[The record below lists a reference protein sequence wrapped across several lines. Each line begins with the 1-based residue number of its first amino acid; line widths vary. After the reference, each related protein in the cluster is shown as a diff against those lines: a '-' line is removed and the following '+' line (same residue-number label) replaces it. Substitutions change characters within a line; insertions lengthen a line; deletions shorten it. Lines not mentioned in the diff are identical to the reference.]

1 MPPAMKRPLALA
13 LALALAAPA
22 TAAGFD
28 PFGVAEKLDPFGATG
43 RTARTQASAM
53 LDSADVANPCQ
64 FGPVGTPLG
73 LVEVVERALCNNPR
87 TRQAWANAKVQAAL
101 LGVRESAYLP
111 SISAGLTYGKQK
123 SSTSYSAPYTGLDS
137 ESEPTIR
144 SGSLKMSWVLTDFG
158 LRSANVDQARALLE
172 AANASHD
179 ATLQAAFVAAAQ
191 AYFDTLTAQA
201 TLDAKREAEK
211 AAKESQ
217 QATTAKYKAGVGGLT
232 DQLQAS
238 TAYSQARLET
248 VVAEGDLKNM
258 LGSLAIAMG
267 LDVHTRLE
275 LAKPAE
281 ALPDTAFVKPVEE
294 LIEDA
299 RAHHPALAAAQAEV
313 KAAEANV
320 SAVRAEGRPTVA
332 LASELSRSDQ
342 LGQPPAVTYP
352 NADIS
357 TTNASIG
364 IQLNVPLFE
373 GFGRGYKVRSA
384 QGQVEAKQAEYAQVE
399 QQVLMEVWK
408 NYQSLTAEG
417 EGLKAAADLVK
428 NARESFN
435 VARGRYKS
443 GVGNIVELINVQS
456 ALAKA
461 EQQRIKTVSNWHNAR
476 LKLAASVGKIG
487 LWAITPGPSGK

>member
-1 MPPAMKRPLALA
+1 MKHLLALA
-13 LALALAAPA
+13 LATALAGPAP
-22 TAAGFD
+22 AAGFD
-28 PFGVAEKLDPFGATG
+28 PFGAAGKVA
-43 RTARTQASAM
+43 RSQASAM
-53 LDSADVANPCQ
+53 LDDAAMANPCQ
-64 FGPVGTPLG
+64 FGPVGSPLG
-73 LVEVVERALCNNPR
+73 LVEVVERALCHNPR
-87 TRQAWANAKVQAAL
+87 TRQAWANAQVQAAV
-101 LGVRESAYLP
+101 LGVRQSAYLP
-111 SISAGLTYGKQK
+111 TVSAGLAYGKQK
-123 SSTSYSAPYTGLDS
+123 SSTAYKAPFDVLDS
-137 ESEPTIR
+137 ESDPTVR
-144 SGSLKMSWVLTDFG
+144 SGSLKMSWVLSDFG
-158 LRSANVDQARALLE
+158 LRSSYVDQARALLD

-179 ATLQAAFVAAAQ
+179 ATLQAAFVEAAQ

-211 AAKESQ
+211 AAKESYL
-217 QATTAKYKAGVGGLT
+217 ATAAKYKAGVGGLT

-238 TAYSQARLET
+238 TAYSQAKLET
-248 VVAEGDLKNM
+248 VVAEGDLKNV

-267 LDVHTRLE
+267 LDVHTPLE

-281 ALPDTAFVKPVEE
+281 ALPDTGFVKPVEE

-299 RAHHPALAAAQAEV
+299 RAHHPALTAALAEV

-320 SAVRAEGRPTVA
+320 AATRAEGRPTIS

-342 LGQPPAVTYP
+342 LGQPPAVGYQST
-352 NADIS
+352 DIS
-357 TTNASIG
+357 STNASVG
-364 IQLNVPLFE
+364 IQVNVPLFE
-373 GFGRGYKVRSA
+373 GFGRTYKVRTA

-408 NYQSLTAEG
+408 NYQSLTAET
-417 EGLKAAADLVK
+417 EGIKAATELVK

-476 LKLAASVGKIG
+476 LKLAASIGKIG
-487 LWAITPGPSGK
+487 LWAIAPRSAGN

>member
-1 MPPAMKRPLALA
+1 MNRLLALA
-13 LALALAAPA
+13 LATALAIPA
-22 TAAGFD
+22 GAAGFD
-28 PFGVAEKLDPFGATG
+28 PFGAAGKVT
-43 RTARTQASAM
+43 RTQASAM
-53 LDSADVANPCQ
+53 LDGADLADPCQ
-64 FGPVGTPLG
+64 FGPVGSPLG
-73 LVEVVERALCNNPR
+73 LVEVVERALCHNPG
-87 TRQAWANAKVQAAL
+87 TRQAWANAKVQAAV
-101 LGVRESAYLP
+101 LGVRQSAYLP
-111 SISAGLTYGKQK
+111 SVSAGLAYGKQK
-123 SSTSYSAPYTGLDS
+123 SSTSYKAPFDVLDS
-137 ESEPTIR
+137 ESEPTVR
-144 SGSLKMSWVLTDFG
+144 SGSLKMSWMLTDFG
-158 LRSANVDQARALLE
+158 QRSAYVDQARALLD

-179 ATLQAAFVAAAQ
+179 ATLQAAFVEATQ

-211 AAKESQ
+211 AAKESYL
-217 QATTAKYKAGVGGLT
+217 AAAAKYKAGVGGLT

-238 TAYSQARLET
+238 TAYSQAKLET
-248 VVAEGDLKNM
+248 VVAEGDLKNV

-267 LDVHTRLE
+267 LDVHTALD

-299 RAHHPALAAAQAEV
+299 RAHHPALAAAQAEI

-320 SAVRAEGRPTVA
+320 SATRAEGRPTVS

-342 LGQPPAVTYP
+342 LGQPPAVGYQTT
-352 NADIS
+352 DIS
-357 TTNASIG
+357 STNASIG
-364 IQLNVPLFE
+364 IQVNVPLFE
-373 GFGRGYKVRSA
+373 GFGRTYKVRTA
-384 QGQVEAKQAEYAQVE
+384 QGQVEAKQAEYARVE

-408 NYQSLTAEG
+408 NYQSLTAET
-417 EGLKAAADLVK
+417 EGLKATAELVK

-476 LKLAASVGKIG
+476 LKLAASIGRIG
-487 LWAITPGPSGK
+487 LWAIAPRSAGK